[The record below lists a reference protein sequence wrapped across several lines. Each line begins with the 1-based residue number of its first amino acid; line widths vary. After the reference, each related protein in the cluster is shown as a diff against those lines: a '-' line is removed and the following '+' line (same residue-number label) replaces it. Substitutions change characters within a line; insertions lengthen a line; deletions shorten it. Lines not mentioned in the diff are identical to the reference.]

1 VSRAGT
7 SRLGFGADI
16 SHLDLT
22 RSGTP
27 AAYRRGA
34 ADHYTVTYQLLRV
47 LYQLLRVSYQ
57 SLTVFYKLLSALC

>member
-1 VSRAGT
+1 M
-7 SRLGFGADI
+7 
-16 SHLDLT
+16 DLT